1 MANRRSGFVIV
12 LGLLAAAAGIGTV
25 SFWRHSPN
33 APIIGIV
40 RATEI
45 RVAPEVGGQV
55 AVIKV
60 RKGDRVKAGDPV
72 AELSALELTAS
83 VAQARAALGAAIAD
97 RDNVYAGVRAEQI
110 ATLAAEIAKSKS
122 RLAFAEQQLARVSTL
137 ARGDN
142 ATQQSLDQAQNDVAS
157 ARADV
162 AEAEANHAE
171 AQAGPTPEQRAIA
184 DAQVEAASSALHVL
198 ERRLEKTVL
207 RAPSEGVVTVIIAE
221 VGEAVRAGQPM
232 LTIDDPRKRW
242 LSFNV
247 REDELHG
254 LTVGS
259 RVRIERAGMSEPI
272 TTVATELAP
281 LGAFATWQAERAVG
295 DHDRNTLRL
304 RLEAEGDPVELEP
317 GVTVALSR

>member
-1 MANRRSGFVIV
+1 
-12 LGLLAAAAGIGTV
+12 
-25 SFWRHSPN
+25 
-33 APIIGIV
+33 V

-55 AVIKV
+55 AAIKV

-83 VAQARAALGAAIAD
+83 VAQARAALAAAVAD
-97 RDNVYAGVRAEQI
+97 RNNVYAGVRAEQI
-110 ATLAAEIAKSKS
+110 ATYAAEIAKAKS
-122 RLAFAEQQLARVSTL
+122 RLAFAEQQFTRVSTL

-142 ATQQSLDQAQNDVAS
+142 APQQSLDQAVNDVAS

-162 AEAEANHAE
+162 AEADANHAE
-171 AQAGPTPEQRAIA
+171 AQAGPTREQRAIA
-184 DAQVEAASSALHVL
+184 DAQVEAASSALRVL

-207 RAPSEGVVTVIIAE
+207 RAPSDGVVTVIVAE

-232 LTIDDPRKRW
+232 LTIDDPRQRW

-247 REDELHG
+247 REDALRG
-254 LTVGS
+254 LTIGS
-259 RVRIERAGMSEPI
+259 QVQVVRPAASTPM
-272 TTVATELAP
+272 TAVVTELVP
-281 LGAFATWQAERAVG
+281 LGAFATWQAERAIG

-304 RLEAEGDPVELEP
+304 RLDPQGDPAELEP
-317 GVTVALSR
+317 GMTVSLTR